1 MKKKKYLKNKL
12 EEEKGI
18 VEDEQISI
26 TNPEKYI
33 LEYTRTAPLAYAA
46 MLDNARLNKTSPQEI
61 YMKAKET
68 ANKFRNEEIK
78 ARLAIF
84 EKEEKG
90 GSGSNRGEGESSV
103 GGGAKRFKQSNYVY
117 DAEVNGF
124 PVRYQTCLMLVPY
137 CNADHIPPKK
147 ISIEEAEVY
156 AEEGEQPPL
165 DSPSYI
171 EYIKDKYGNLKRDR
185 RMESLCGV

>member
-1 MKKKKYLKNKL
+1 MVV
-12 EEEKGI
+12 I
-18 VEDEQISI
+18 
-26 TNPEKYI
+26 
-33 LEYTRTAPLAYAA
+33 
-46 MLDNARLNKTSPQEI
+46 
-61 YMKAKET
+61 
-68 ANKFRNEEIK
+68 
-78 ARLAIF
+78 
-84 EKEEKG
+84 
-90 GSGSNRGEGESSV
+90 GEGESSV

-171 EYIKDKYGNLKRDR
+171 EYIKDKYGNLKRHKNGKPMWRLRCGAVFNVGFLLQPSVSNKRSDNESIYNFVDR
-185 RMESLCGV
+185 ESLYTIVQVGPKCTFQPTSMLPKEIILWKFFLIHREI